1 MTARSAFRTIRSA
14 ALRTAGVTGAATLG
28 WAYLQRLPRHQED
41 HRLSWR
47 QSVSTRLYTTFVAP
61 IVMQTDAETAHTLT
75 LRAGELLQACRLL
88 LEPSHSK
95 LPLDW
100 LLRPPAAQ
108 STSSGP
114 NLRQELFDGRLTFDT
129 PVGIAAGFDKNA
141 ALVPLYRLGFM
152 QLGFAE
158 VGSISAE
165 PAAGNERPRCWRI
178 PSDQAVINCMGLNNE
193 GAACVAARLKTFTS
207 VEGGAPIGINIAKTH
222 NPAIVGP
229 AAVEDFVHSFKTL
242 APLAD
247 FVVINVSCPNTAE
260 GKTFEEPSALSDLL
274 QGIARQSREMQ
285 WERAPPILVKLMAT
299 PDSDDGRACQRELL
313 RVIQDS
319 KVVDGLVISN
329 TIKNPEAQL
338 SSAGRQA
345 ADAIGKGGVSGKVI
359 HRRSVAAIR
368 SAFEAT
374 GGRLP
379 IIGVGGTDSAEAA
392 YEKIRAGASLVE
404 VYTGLV
410 YKGPGLLED
419 IQTGLRR
426 YLQKD
431 GFSSIQEAVGADVR
445 SAH

>member
-1 MTARSAFRTIRSA
+1 M
-14 ALRTAGVTGAATLG
+14 L
-28 WAYLQRLPRHQED
+28 H
-41 HRLSWR
+41 
-47 QSVSTRLYTTFVAP
+47 ST
-61 IVMQTDAETAHTLT
+61 
-75 LRAGELLQACRLL
+75 LL
-88 LEPSHSK
+88 LDSPYSCVFF
-95 LPLDW
+95 
-100 LLRPPAAQ
+100 
-108 STSSGP
+108 SSGCTQTVC
-114 NLRQELFDGRLTFDT
+114 NLVQIPMLVFIT
-129 PVGIAAGFDKNA
+129 K
-141 ALVPLYRLGFM
+141 VPLYRLGFM
-152 QLGFAE
+152 QIGFAE

-247 FVVINVSCPNTAE
+247 IVVINVSCPNTAE

-274 QGIARQSREMQ
+274 LAIARQSREMQ

-313 RVIQDS
+313 RVIEDS

-338 SSAGRQA
+338 SSTGRQA

-374 GGRLP
+374 GAFTQTGQGSFAPQLRKGGRLP
-379 IIGVGGTDSAEAA
+379 IIGVGGTDSAEASCNSPV
-392 YEKIRAGASLVE
+392 SLLHKAACAE
-404 VYTGLV
+404 
-410 YKGPGLLED
+410 
-419 IQTGLRR
+419 
-426 YLQKD
+426 
-431 GFSSIQEAVGADVR
+431 
-445 SAH
+445 

>member
-1 MTARSAFRTIRSA
+1 M
-14 ALRTAGVTGAATLG
+14 L
-28 WAYLQRLPRHQED
+28 H
-41 HRLSWR
+41 
-47 QSVSTRLYTTFVAP
+47 ST
-61 IVMQTDAETAHTLT
+61 
-75 LRAGELLQACRLL
+75 LL
-88 LEPSHSK
+88 LDSPYCCVFG
-95 LPLDW
+95 LVVRRQ
-100 LLRPPAAQ
+100 LLNFLQIA
-108 STSSGP
+108 
-114 NLRQELFDGRLTFDT
+114 N
-129 PVGIAAGFDKNA
+129 PVFIAK
-141 ALVPLYRLGFM
+141 VPLYRLGFM

-193 GAACVAARLKTFTS
+193 GAECVAARLKTFTS

-260 GKTFEEPSALSDLL
+260 GKTFEEPGALSDLL
-274 QGIARQSREMQ
+274 QAIARQSREMQ

-299 PDSDDGRACQRELL
+299 PDSEDGRACQRELL

-319 KVVDGLVISN
+319 KVVDGIVISN
-329 TIKNPEAQL
+329 TIKIPEAQL
-338 SSAGRQA
+338 SSAGRQS

-374 GGRLP
+374 GRFTWTGRGNFGPELRKGGRLP
-379 IIGVGGTDSAEAA
+379 IIGVGGTDSAEASCNSPVCLLHKAAA
-392 YEKIRAGASLVE
+392 YPKCRTYAGRIR
-404 VYTGLV
+404 
-410 YKGPGLLED
+410 ED
-419 IQTGLRR
+419 PRWSKSRRGQRFHFLGLRP
-426 YLQKD
+426 
-431 GFSSIQEAVGADVR
+431 SSVSAFIPVWSETIAVHH
-445 SAH
+445 SHY